1 MLDRLDLIQKKQGLE
16 INKCVGNK
24 TKSKHHYVAKSDGS
38 VRTWNNGDARKAKP
52 LMLLIPEKSGKRFFL
67 GLVVIA

>member
-24 TKSKHHYVAKSDGS
+24 TKSKHHYVAKCDGS
-38 VRTWNNGDARKAKP
+38 VRTWNNDKGRIANITD
-52 LMLLIPEKSGKRFFL
+52 
-67 GLVVIA
+67 VVNP